1 LEGRITPQT
10 NLYQLLAD
18 FPLLIPLFIKKR
30 LACVGCTMSR
40 FETLADL
47 TVNYNLDLSILLAE
61 ITSTLKTKIG
71 DPLIETSYFILYV
84 SDQQRSTDFYERVLG
99 TGPRTNVPEMTEFEL
114 GSNCI
119 LGLMPLSG
127 VSQLFD
133 KAGSKGSAQN
143 LRAEIYLLVDD
154 PLTFHKRS
162 IAAGAHEL
170 SAFAVRDW
178 GHKVAYSVD
187 FDGNV
192 IAFAQQIS
200 DHLLFALK
208 KRPS

>member
-1 LEGRITPQT
+1 MQGRITPQT

-30 LACVGCTMSR
+30 LACVGCVMSR
-40 FETLADL
+40 FETLADIS
-47 TVNYNLDLSILLAE
+47 VNYNLDLNFLLAE
-61 ITSTLKTKIG
+61 ITSTLTTKIG
-71 DPLIETSYFILYV
+71 DPMIETSYFILYV
-84 SDQQRSTDFYERVLG
+84 SDQQRSADFYETVLR
-99 TGPRTNVPEMTEFEL
+99 TGPRTNVPGMTEFEL

-119 LGLMPLSG
+119 LGLIPLSG
-127 VSQLFD
+127 VSQLFNR
-133 KAGSKGSAQN
+133 AESNINANN

-154 PLTFHKRS
+154 PQTFHKRA

-170 SAFAVRDW
+170 SAFAPRDW
-178 GHKVAYSVD
+178 GHQVAYSVD

-200 DHLLFALK
+200 
-208 KRPS
+208 